1 MSEVEILDVVAL
13 SPLQRGLYSV
23 SSMAQGI
30 DPYLVTFAVR
40 VENLADPAALRAAF
54 DGVLRRYPHLG
65 AAVLAEDVPH
75 PVLVITSEGRIGWRE
90 VDLRSARDPEAAARD
105 LYWQEARRRLDL
117 DRGPLLRVVAARVGE
132 RDYEVVC
139 TAHHIVVDGWSIP
152 LLFSDLIALHRGEGA
167 ALPPAPP
174 LREHAAWLASRDT
187 AASARAW
194 AAALD
199 GLAPMPMLGPPA
211 PADLDL
217 PVVGEAR
224 LDLAGTDRLAG
235 WARAN
240 GLTLNTVLQMAWARI
255 LSGLTSRDDVVFGQ
269 TTSGRDASLPNAE
282 RLVGALVTTI
292 PVRVRIDERTPA
304 RIGAELQRSVA
315 QLRAHEYLGI
325 AEITRHAGAGQ
336 LFDSLLVFE
345 NSPVGAVAPRMPMG
359 GGATMTA
366 RRVDSPSHYPI
377 AVVPV
382 LEQGE
387 LICRVETR
395 PDLLTT
401 FDPDRM
407 ARRLLAVATRIV
419 DTRQCSAVDVL
430 LDDEPAVLEAES
442 ADFPTYSGT
451 ARVSSD
457 VPGVPASVEPA
468 QALPAVPA
476 VEATTVPEALL
487 LAAHAAAD
495 RVAVVDAAGEQSF
508 AEFGVAVCTLADE
521 LRAAGVG
528 SGDAVAVMLP
538 RDRRVLHAPFA
549 IGLAGATCV
558 HIDPAT
564 PADRVAYLLSTSGA
578 RIVLAD
584 ADRAEVLTEV
594 RAQGAEC
601 RHGITDSDGR
611 LLFPGIAAVTAG
623 DRGVRVTMPV
633 ETATPGLAA
642 TDEATPHGSPLPA
655 SAGDAARGRSDS
667 GAGSEMRASRPVTVP
682 GVPATERNGESVHA
696 TDVVPQQHSDA
707 PCYVVFTSG
716 TTGRPKGVAVSHR
729 ALLSHWGNHERR
741 IFAPIAAA
749 TGRTLRIGHGWSTGF
764 DAAWQPT
771 VALLSGHTVVLLSDE
786 VRTDAERIVGAI
798 GEFGIDI
805 FDTSPSMLNRLIAAG
820 LFRTDPETGSERCP
834 LAVLALGGEA
844 IGPDTWRRLQGLAAT
859 RVINF
864 YGPTEATVEAL
875 MADVHDHAAPTI
887 GRPFDGMT
895 AEVLDH
901 RLRPVP
907 PGGQGELYLSGP
919 QLALG
924 YLGRPATTAAAF
936 VAGEAGERRYRT
948 GDLVR
953 RCGDGTVAYE
963 GRVDRQVKING
974 YRVEPDEVS
983 VVLRELDGVR
993 HAAALAFTENGRTRL
1008 GALVVG
1014 EGTVAGL
1021 RSDLARRLPQFLV
1034 PTRIAF
1040 VDEIPLNRN
1049 DKLDVHMATELL
1061 TRPADAAARAE
1072 PRTETERTLLALI
1085 EAMSAGAGTRIG
1097 ILDSLVDL
1105 GIDSIGVIDLVSR
1118 LRGAGYRISAR
1129 EVLAAADLRD
1139 LAERLDDPSGN
1150 APGDAEVT
1158 PAGTVLPLTALAQ
1171 EILGHGDYRY
1181 LAQSQVFSLDPAATP
1196 ESVVQRLEALAIA
1209 HPTLRSRLVTGDD
1222 GRAVLVAQ
1230 EKSSAAELLTVADGT
1245 ETGSAANY
1253 LVDTVQRLDPGVG
1266 RMMSATLLRGE
1277 QPRLVLSIHHL
1288 AVDVVSWL
1296 ILVDDLRRLEQG
1308 EQPMN
1313 EDRPESDPIPTRSDA
1328 PPTLGTPLGGRYTD
1342 PRRDRAGKAIRRIVE
1357 LGPDDTE
1364 ALLARCA
1371 ETDVPLDDLL
1381 LAACARLVADTADVT
1396 GRIAVTR
1403 ESHGRDPG
1411 DDTRRVGWFTVEETA
1426 LVPAAELQIWTP
1438 AAGRAPVHD
1447 RTLHARGQIRLN
1459 HLGRFDVLQFGSGPW
1474 TPVPLPDLTAEFGAA
1489 GHPDLPLRFTIDL
1502 NTAVVP
1508 KDSRPVLVA
1517 HIDVNSAVLDEAGA
1531 DARAERWRT
1540 ILCDFAAGMSEF
1552 GAQRQAG

>member
-23 SSMAQGI
+23 SSMVQGI

-40 VENLADPAALRAAF
+40 VDNLADPAALRAAF

-75 PVLVITSEGRIGWRE
+75 PVLVITSQGRIGWRE
-90 VDLRSARDPEAAARD
+90 VDLRSAPDPEAAARD

-117 DRGPLLRVVAARVGE
+117 DSGPLFRVVAAQVGE

-167 ALPPAPP
+167 TLPPAPP

-187 AASARAW
+187 EASARAW
-194 AAALD
+194 AAALE

-224 LDLAGTDRLAG
+224 VDAAGTDRLLT

-255 LSGLTSRDDVVFGQ
+255 LSGLTGRDDVVFGQ

-292 PVRVRIDERTPA
+292 PVRVRMDERAPA
-304 RIGAELQRSVA
+304 QVGAELQRAVA

-382 LEQGE
+382 LEHGE

-419 DTRQCSAVDVL
+419 SARQCSAVDVL
-430 LDDEPAVLEAES
+430 LDDEPAALIFEYDCGAES
-442 ADFPTYSGT
+442 GPAASAQP
-451 ARVSSD
+451 
-457 VPGVPASVEPA
+457 VPGGAASSA
-468 QALPAVPA
+468 A
-476 VEATTVPEALL
+476 TVPEALL
-487 LAAHAAAD
+487 NAARAAAD
-495 RVAVVDAAGEQSF
+495 RIAVVDAVGEHSF
-508 AEFGVAVCTLADE
+508 TEFGSAVCTLADE
-521 LRAAGVG
+521 LRAAGIG
-528 SGDAVAVMLP
+528 TGDAVAVMLP

-558 HIDPAT
+558 HVDPAT
-564 PADRVAYLLSTSGA
+564 PADRVAYLLTTSGA

-584 ADRAEVLTEV
+584 ADRAEVLAEV
-594 RAQGAEC
+594 RAQGVEC

-611 LLFPGIAAVTAG
+611 LLFRASEVVDPAG
-623 DRGVRVTMPV
+623 DGRVQRSTLPAEV
-633 ETATPGLAA
+633 ANPDFATPEDVPAH
-642 TDEATPHGSPLPA
+642 ESPLHA
-655 SAGDAARGRSDS
+655 SDGAGAPVGSDS
-667 GAGSEMRASRPVTVP
+667 GAASQSLASRPVTLREVVAP
-682 GVPATERNGESVHA
+682 ERNGDSVHA
-696 TDVVPQQHSDA
+696 TGAVPQPHSDA
-707 PCYVVFTSG
+707 PFYVVFTSG

-729 ALLSHWGNHERR
+729 ALLNHWGNHERR

-771 VALLSGHTVVLLSDE
+771 VALLSGHTLVLLGDE

-820 LFRTDPETGSERCP
+820 LFRTDPETGAERCP

-844 IGPDTWRRLQGLAAT
+844 ISPDTWRRLQGLATT

-887 GRPFDGMT
+887 GRPFDAMT

-936 VAGEAGERRYRT
+936 VAGPAGERRYRT

-953 RCGDGTVAYE
+953 RSDDGTIAYE

-1014 EGTVAGL
+1014 GGTVARL

-1034 PTRIAF
+1034 PTRIVF

-1049 DKLDVHMATELL
+1049 DKLDVHLATELL
-1061 TRPADAAARAE
+1061 ARPDGTGSRAE
-1072 PRTETERTLLALI
+1072 PRTETERTLLALLA
-1085 EAMSAGAGTRIG
+1085 AMSAGSRIG

-1118 LRGAGYRISAR
+1118 LRGAGYRVSAR

-1139 LAERLDDPSGN
+1139 LAERLDEPSED
-1150 APGDAEVT
+1150 AQAEAEVT
-1158 PAGTVLPLTALAQ
+1158 PAGTVLPLTALAH
-1171 EILGHGDYRY
+1171 EILGYGDYRC
-1181 LAQSQVFSLDPAATP
+1181 LAQTQVISLDPEITP
-1196 ESVVQRLEALAIA
+1196 EAIVRRLEDLATA
-1209 HPTLRSRLVTGDD
+1209 HPTLRSRLEVGDD
-1222 GRAVLVAQ
+1222 GRAVLIARDR
-1230 EKSSAAELLTVADGT
+1230 SSAETSFAVAAPD
-1245 ETGSAANY
+1245 ESRSAADH
-1253 LVDTVQRLDPGVG
+1253 LAATAQRLDPDAG
-1266 RMMSATLLRGE
+1266 RMVAATLLPGDR
-1277 QPRLVLSIHHL
+1277 PRLVLSIHHL

-1308 EQPMN
+1308 GDAVNETGAEQV
-1313 EDRPESDPIPTRSDA
+1313 SDSGPDGTRTGI

-1342 PRRDRAGKAIRRIVE
+1342 PRSDRAGKAIQRVVE
-1357 LGPDDTE
+1357 LGPDHTE

-1371 ETDVPLDDLL
+1371 DTDVPLDDLL
-1381 LAACARLVADTADVT
+1381 LAACARLVADTADDT

-1426 LVPAAELQIWTP
+1426 LVPAAALETWTP
-1438 AAGRAPVHD
+1438 ATGRAPVHD

-1459 HLGRFDVLQFGSGPW
+1459 HLGRFDVLRFGSGPW
-1474 TPVPLPDLTAEFGAA
+1474 TPVPLPELTAEFGVA

-1502 NTAVVP
+1502 NTAVVS

-1517 HIDVNSAVLDEAGA
+1517 HIDVNSAVLDEAEA